1 MLIDELV
8 KESFDLDY
16 EITYKQKAV
25 DFLKEEL
32 KYIERDDIIELIS
45 KLTMKIQNLEN
56 YYSYLS
62 LDEIEIFLKF
72 NYFYLNT

>member
-56 YYSYLS
+56 L
-62 LDEIEIFLKF
+62 LKSCD
-72 NYFYLNT
+72 NQRKVKIKIY